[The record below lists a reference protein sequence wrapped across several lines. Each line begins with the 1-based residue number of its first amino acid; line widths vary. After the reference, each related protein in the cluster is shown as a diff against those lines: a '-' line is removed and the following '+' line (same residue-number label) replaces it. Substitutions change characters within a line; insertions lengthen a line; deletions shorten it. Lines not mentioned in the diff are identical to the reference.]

1 MRKPVVI
8 VAGYWVRYPLGG
20 HLLGQLQYLV
30 GLQKLGCEVVFIEH
44 FGWPSSC
51 YNPQANTMSDDPSF
65 GLAVLKREFPRFGL
79 QKWCYIDAA
88 GVHHGLSADEVRK
101 VCRDAD
107 LLLSLASTTW
117 RDEFRECRARAYVD
131 TDPGFTQFG
140 MVPAPGPSCNGYASP
155 CDFQFHFTIG
165 TRIGQPDCPIPTH
178 DLQWWP
184 TRWPVV
190 LELMPYRCLPDAEFF
205 TTVMSWRPRKTILH
219 NGIEYGQKDVEFMKF
234 IDLPKRAGP
243 IFKIALAGPNAPREQ
258 IAAAGWRLV
267 DPLQVTA
274 TPWTY
279 RDYIA
284 GSRGE
289 FGVSVNLEV
298 KTRSGWF
305 GDRTP
310 IYLAMGKPVIIQET
324 GFSESLPCGEGL
336 FAFKDMEEAV
346 AAIELVNGNYERHC
360 RAARRIAEEYFDS
373 QKVLREM
380 LQACGLSMP
389 R

>member
-1 MRKPVVI
+1 
-8 VAGYWVRYPLGG
+8 
-20 HLLGQLQYLV
+20 
-30 GLQKLGCEVVFIEH
+30 
-44 FGWPSSC
+44 
-51 YNPQANTMSDDPSF
+51 
-65 GLAVLKREFPRFGL
+65 
-79 QKWCYIDAA
+79 
-88 GVHHGLSADEVRK
+88 
-101 VCRDAD
+101 
-107 LLLSLASTTW
+107 
-117 RDEFRECRARAYVD
+117 
-131 TDPGFTQFG
+131 
-140 MVPAPGPSCNGYASP
+140 
-155 CDFQFHFTIG
+155 
-165 TRIGQPDCPIPTH
+165 
-178 DLQWWP
+178 
-184 TRWPVV
+184 
-190 LELMPYRCLPDAEFF
+190 
-205 TTVMSWRPRKTILH
+205 VMSWRPRKTILH

-234 IDLPKRAGP
+234 IELPKRVGT

-289 FGVSVNLEV
+289 FGVAVNLEV

-336 FAFKDMEEAV
+336 FAFKDKEEAV
-346 AAIELVNGNYERHC
+346 AAIESVNANYERHC

-373 QKVLREM
+373 QKVLQAM
-380 LQACGLSMP
+380 LQTCGLP
-389 R
+389 VPL